1 MDRNSFYLVFIP
13 LFTVLAF
20 VSGAV
25 IALMAISTNSN
36 HPRDTDHEAGSSH

>member
-1 MDRNSFYLVFIP
+1 MDRNAFYLVFIP

-20 VSGAV
+20 LSGTV

-36 HPRDTDHEAGSSH
+36 HPRDTDSEGGSGH